1 MSRNAPQ
8 VQQQQDDP
16 FAPKREHGAY
26 RRVRRVGKGKNKHW
40 EFRGRQP
47 DEVVKVVLR
56 KSKVFL
62 ILPALPFIASVLGI
76 IVVGALFG
84 IDPSADSFWTLL
96 EVIVFVFVVIT
107 GAYLLYNDLALWW
120 VETYIIT
127 SKRVLIWKGLLS
139 PSRDEFGV
147 DKVVQV
153 GSDQIGITSLLLNYG
168 NVHLYLIGGKEPILE
183 GVHNPKGVR
192 DLFEKVTDEYN
203 RSKPAPEPPHPG
215 PEHQEMHTVLAQ
227 LSEKEEPPT
236 LPNPDEKDTR
246 FHQPGKARGPL
257 RTFGGP
263 LRLPCSVK
271 YNGDEYTV
279 KYIQRAR
286 SVLVVK
292 LIPPIL
298 IFIGLIISLF
308 YLTSLELYIS
318 IAILFMFFV
327 FAYIIINYWDDIYIL
342 TSKRIVDINR
352 RFIFLDEEHL
362 SIEYSQIKSV
372 DVKVSNPIYIA
383 LDVGKVIVETPGTN
397 PDIVMRVVDHPFSVQ
412 DMIYAVKG
420 HKEKV
425 DKIKNK
431 NERKDELN
439 QWFGTVLSTMERN
452 VFGRGVPNLQKMD
465 LFTAAERAR
474 EFGMKV
480 VPVGEDSSY
489 PNIEPGLIVS
499 QNPMPGTLVQV
510 GSNDSEIRPQIRVI
524 LSSRP

>member
-1 MSRNAPQ
+1 MSSNAPQ
-8 VQQQQDDP
+8 AQQPQDDP
-16 FAPKREHGAY
+16 FTPKRDHGSF
-26 RRVRRVGKGKNKHW
+26 RRVRHVGKGKNRHW
-40 EFRGRQP
+40 EFRGQEQ
-47 DEVVKVVLR
+47 DEVVKTVLR

-62 ILPALPFIASVLGI
+62 ILPALPFIASGLGLFI
-76 IVVGALFG
+76 VGALYG
-84 IDPSADSFWTLL
+84 IEPGADSFWTLL
-96 EVIVFVFVVIT
+96 EVILGFAVIIS
-107 GAYLLYNDLALWW
+107 GVYFLYNDLALWW
-120 VETYIIT
+120 VEIYIIT
-127 SKRVLIWKGLLS
+127 SKRVLISKGLFS

-153 GSDQIGITSLLLNYG
+153 GSDQHGITSLLLNYG
-168 NVHLYLIGGKEPILE
+168 NVHLYLVGGKEPILE
-183 GVHNPKGVR
+183 KVANPKGVR
-192 DLFEKVTDEYN
+192 DLFEKVTDEYK
-203 RSKPAPEPPHPG
+203 RLKPAKEAPPQGLENPQLHA
-215 PEHQEMHTVLAQ
+215 VLAQ

-236 LPNPDEKDTR
+236 LPNPDEKYAR
-246 FHQPGKARGPL
+246 FHQPGRARGPL

-263 LRLPCSVK
+263 LRLPCDVK

-292 LIPPIL
+292 LILPTL

-308 YLTSLELYIS
+308 LFTSLKTYIA
-318 IAILFMFFV
+318 IAILIMIFV
-327 FAYIIINYWDDIYIL
+327 FAFIIINYWDDIYIL

-397 PDIVMRVVDHPFSVQ
+397 PNIIMRVVDHPFSVQ

-439 QWFGTVLSTMERN
+439 QWFGTVLATMERG
-452 VFGRGVPNLQKMD
+452 VLGRGVPNLQKMD
-465 LFTAAERAR
+465 LFKAADLASGL
-474 EFGMKV
+474 GMKV

-510 GSNDSEIRPQIRVI
+510 GSNGSNMRPEIRVV
-524 LSSRP
+524 LSRR